1 MFAPT
6 FKASSATP
14 GNVANETRNQ
24 KFEKNIIFL
33 RIINLQTKNVN
44 INVLAFFPFFS
55 DVHAFNH
62 TTTIIHR
69 VNMCTNE

>member
-44 INVLAFFPFFS
+44 INVLAFFSFFS
-55 DVHAFNH
+55 DVHVHFNH
-62 TTTIIHR
+62 TTTIIHKH
-69 VNMCTNE
+69 VYE